1 MSNIAVCGVNS
12 VCQGDD
18 SSLSTSSLDSS
29 AETHGK
35 NGSALAKQQKKIPP
49 IFTELLQLREDKKSK
64 VETLDCLHFYN
75 KQINV
80 VVSPHRSG
88 LRLRVG

>member
-18 SSLSTSSLDSS
+18 SSLSTSSLDYS

-64 VETLDCLHFYN
+64 VKTLNCLHFHN

-80 VVSPHRSG
+80 VVFPHRSG